1 MVIFNCMHVSC
12 PVLLHFLVQLCNKNV
27 IVIILAIYMCIQ
39 DGFNAV
45 HLAACG
51 GHVSLVRELVDV
63 HHANVHQKTKVLY
76 FSLVSA

>member
-1 MVIFNCMHVSC
+1 MKMS
-12 PVLLHFLVQLCNKNV
+12 LLSFLLC
-27 IVIILAIYMCIQ
+27 IHMCIQ
-39 DGFNAV
+39 NGLNAV

>member
-1 MVIFNCMHVSC
+1 
-12 PVLLHFLVQLCNKNV
+12 
-27 IVIILAIYMCIQ
+27 MCTQ

-45 HLAACG
+45 HLAAYG

-76 FSLVSA
+76 SSPVSA